1 MTIGYAATWRLAIFA
16 ATSRPN
22 MYPVFYGFFYLAS
35 LLPLWLLYRLSD
47 VAAWVLC
54 HVVRY
59 RRHVIHQNLAQS
71 LPELSANER
80 AFVLRRFYRRFTDNW
95 VETIKLL
102 TIPPSQLNKRVS
114 GNFELYAQLQ
124 AQGKPVQMV
133 MGHFFNWEWLNATMP
148 LRQPMPCICVYM
160 PISSGYM
167 DRLFRQIRSRFGSHL
182 IKASTLSKDIIP
194 WRRKQYVI
202 GLVADQSPARPDHA
216 FWRWFLHQPTAFVTG
231 PERNAQVF
239 QPVVVYVSMSRPRR
253 GYYHFESK
261 QMPAEVTPA
270 QTGAVTNWVANQI
283 ASDIANDP
291 SLYLWSH
298 RRWKHAWQPAYAS
311 QWIDERPMP
320 S

>member
-1 MTIGYAATWRLAIFA
+1 
-16 ATSRPN
+16 
-22 MYPVFYGFFYLAS
+22 MYPVFYAFFYLAS

-47 VAAWVLC
+47 LAAWVLC

-59 RRHVIHQNLAQS
+59 RRDVVYQNLQQS
-71 LPELSANER
+71 LPELSADSR
-80 AFVLRRFYRRFTDNW
+80 AFLLRRFYRRFTDNW

-102 TIPPSQLNKRVS
+102 TLSPSQLQKRVS

-133 MGHFFNWEWLNATMP
+133 LGHFYNWEWLNASMS
-148 LRQPMPCICVYM
+148 LRQSMPFICVYM

-167 DRLFRQIRSRFGSHL
+167 DRLFRQTRSRFGAHL
-182 IKASTLSKDIIP
+182 MKATTLNKDIIP

-202 GLVADQSPARPDHA
+202 GLVADQSPSSPDHA

-239 QPVVVYVSMSRPRR
+239 QQVVVYVSISQPRR
-253 GYYHFESK
+253 GYYHFECK
-261 QMPAEVTPA
+261 LMPAEVTVA

-283 ASDIANDP
+283 ASDMATNP

-298 RRWKHAWQPAYAS
+298 RRWKHGWQPAYAS
-311 QWIDERPMP
+311 QWIDEQPMP
-320 S
+320 F